1 MFDFTF
7 MKSNFS
13 KSPSSEKTKNLIPIR
28 CLIVR
33 VRLSRF
39 LKMWGVGGGG
49 GGVEGVA
56 FRSSSFFSKNLQFDP
71 LTIKHKIIFSFFFVY
86 VIPYIM
92 GIKLFSKYYS
102 EF

>member
-1 MFDFTF
+1 MVILDFTF
-7 MKSNFS
+7 MKFNFS
-13 KSPSSEKTKNLIPIR
+13 KSPSNEKTKKMIPIK

-33 VRLSRF
+33 VRYKGGR
-39 LKMWGVGGGG
+39 KWGWGGGAG
-49 GGVEGVA
+49 GVA